1 MGFGIFDEF
10 WEDYCVSLSP
20 AFEFK
25 MWELLLFRKSLYSF
39 VWLTRIFFNGTTK
52 QKNKTQTIIPKEP
65 SLESAGDS
73 CDWVGLQSERMS
85 ISRKVCRPADS
96 ILMGRNSVLNFTGIF
111 DFQGAT

>member
-1 MGFGIFDEF
+1 
-10 WEDYCVSLSP
+10 
-20 AFEFK
+20 

-39 VWLTRIFFNGTTK
+39 IWMTRIFLNGTTK

-73 CDWVGLQSERMS
+73 CDWVGLQSERMGS
-85 ISRKVCRPADS
+85 VLVRDL
-96 ILMGRNSVLNFTGIF
+96 ILMGRNSVLNFIGIF

>member
-1 MGFGIFDEF
+1 MFLYHRLLNLKCGNSYFLEKVFTRLFG
-10 WEDYCVSLSP
+10 
-20 AFEFK
+20 
-25 MWELLLFRKSLYSF
+25 
-39 VWLTRIFFNGTTK
+39 LTRIFFNGTTK

-65 SLESAGDS
+65 SLECAGDS

-96 ILMGRNSVLNFTGIF
+96 ILIGRNSVLNFTGIF

>member
-39 VWLTRIFFNGTTK
+39 VWADSHFFQWN
-52 QKNKTQTIIPKEP
+52 NKTEK
-65 SLESAGDS
+65 
-73 CDWVGLQSERMS
+73 
-85 ISRKVCRPADS
+85 
-96 ILMGRNSVLNFTGIF
+96 
-111 DFQGAT
+111 

>member
-1 MGFGIFDEF
+1 
-10 WEDYCVSLSP
+10 
-20 AFEFK
+20 

-39 VWLTRIFFNGTTK
+39 VWLTRIFFNGTIK

-73 CDWVGLQSERMS
+73 CDWIGLQSERMGS
-85 ISRKVCRPADS
+85 VRVRDL